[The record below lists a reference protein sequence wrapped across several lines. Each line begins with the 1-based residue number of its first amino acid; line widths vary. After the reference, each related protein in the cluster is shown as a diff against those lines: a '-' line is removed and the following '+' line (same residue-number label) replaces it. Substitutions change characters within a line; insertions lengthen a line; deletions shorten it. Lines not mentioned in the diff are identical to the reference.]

1 MLTDILLLGAGVM
14 IGSLISNKAKENNFK
29 VCETPQSLYED
40 VKECLTQLYDEI
52 KDIKVDDIK
61 NSLLKKYQK
70 LKNKIDSI
78 DFSSMK
84 EKSMKTMKTMKK
96 SMTDLKKEVKKSKE
110 D

>member
-29 VCETPQSLYED
+29 ACQTPEILYED
-40 VKECLTQLYDEI
+40 IKECLTQLYDEI

-70 LKNKIDSI
+70 LKKKIDSI

-84 EKSMKTMKTMKK
+84 EKSMETMKTMKK